1 MTKKTAEN
9 QVVEE
14 KEGFVDGEGY
24 PNCEGEPCANMAE
37 EAKDETDTVAEE
49 SVAAE
54 QAQEQTEEQTEEE
67 APKVED
73 IDWKDRYIRLQA
85 EFDNFRKR
93 TLREKMA
100 LIESGGSDVWKAV
113 LPVLDDMERAIA
125 ASEKSEDIAAL
136 REGEKLIYNKFVD
149 IMRQK
154 GVVAIEALDAEFNPD
169 LHEAVA
175 RFAAGEEKSGKV
187 IDVVQQGYKQGEQ
200 VLRYAKVVVGE

>member
-1 MTKKTAEN
+1 MTKKQAEN

-14 KEGFVDGEGY
+14 KEGFVEGQGC
-24 PNCEGEPCANMAE
+24 PNGEGEPCANMAE
-37 EAKDETDTVAEE
+37 ENEAAADTVAEE
-49 SVAAE
+49 QKV
-54 QAQEQTEEQTEEE
+54 E
-67 APKVED
+67 APKVEE
-73 IDWKDRYIRLQA
+73 IDWKDKYLRLQA

-125 ASEKSEDIAAL
+125 ASEKSEDISAL

-154 GVVAIEALDAEFNPD
+154 GVVEIEALDAEFNPD

-187 IDVVQQGYKQGEQ
+187 IDVVQRGYKQGEQ
-200 VLRYAKVVVGE
+200 VLRYTKVVVGE